1 MYPLLKSIRM
11 LLTEVAKVLSAL
23 LTAFKHIKIEQFFR
37 VRIDYGNGS
46 RSVNIDTKILLNVCY
61 RERNFNH
68 SDSRLWGSNAIL

>member
-1 MYPLLKSIRM
+1 M
-11 LLTEVAKVLSAL
+11 LLTEVEKAWLVL

-37 VRIDYGNGS
+37 VKIDYGNGS

-68 SDSRLWGSNAIL
+68 SNSRLWVDSARSDTSGK